1 MALSHCRSSAG
12 AFELRAREE
21 TRESR
26 GMPCLFLNTERVLGG
41 KPPKKSGFRRHL
53 AGSKMPKE
61 TFFTAISRWRV
72 ISRLTLD
79 ASGRAGTSI
88 YSRSDL
94 RAFCCDAPVAHG
106 DGSDTALKYSDQKRK
121 RRSSMRRVAPGVRS
135 YPSRLCRAGSGF
147 RFSIWNSLVLDP
159 VIIGRLQLG
168 AARCC
173 ANRGHRPVAGRRTE
187 FRRSTAA
194 SRWRH
199 LCGGRLGIGLS
210 RPARRVPPRPKG

>member
-1 MALSHCRSSAG
+1 MTRRRLGPHREQRLGNCAVILRSEILLYGSH
-12 AFELRAREE
+12 
-21 TRESR
+21 
-26 GMPCLFLNTERVLGG
+26 
-41 KPPKKSGFRRHL
+41 
-53 AGSKMPKE
+53 
-61 TFFTAISRWRV
+61 
-72 ISRLTLD
+72 
-79 ASGRAGTSI
+79 
-88 YSRSDL
+88 SRSDL

-173 ANRGHRPVAGRRTE
+173 AYRGHRPVAGRRTE

-199 LCGGRLGIGLS
+199 LGGGRLGIDCRGQRVGCRPGLKVDCSSS
-210 RPARRVPPRPKG
+210 RRSK